1 MVLFTGGGYD
11 KTYGHIASIESVN
24 QDGTLNIV
32 ESNLNGDN
40 KVTRR
45 TIRANDSAISGF
57 YNNTPLAK

>member
-45 TIRANDSAISGF
+45 TIQANDSAIS
-57 YNNTPLAK
+57 